1 MKVVFRRRSLAPND
15 PFGLFA
21 RPGGVPALLQ
31 AEAAECGLACLAMVA
46 NAHGMKVRLPEMRRR
61 FSTSIR
67 GTNLKAIMD
76 MAGSLGF
83 ACRAIRLEPVN
94 LHKLKTPAI
103 LHWELKHFVV
113 LKRVSGSKAWIND
126 PATGPRTFSISEF
139 GKRFSGVALE
149 LTPGIDFSKGIT
161 SRSSSL
167 ISTVLEIPGAGT
179 SLALLISTALAAQV
193 LTLAAPLVGQV
204 IIDEAIPRIDQ
215 SLLLSMSGIILFI
228 YLMNAAIRFTNGLIT
243 IYLGNQLGFLIQ
255 SSMIRKAL
263 SLPLEWFEKR
273 HIGDII
279 SRFESSTPIQNGITN
294 SLPKLLLDSTVIIV
308 ATILMSI
315 YSIKLATISLLTTF
329 VLFSVRFYYSGRIR
343 NLIDEGIQ
351 LSARVRTTFIET
363 IRGARTF
370 KIFGSENQRVSLWQN
385 EKAELI
391 NSEVS
396 LARLKNFGSAGL
408 LILQGAQIALI
419 WFIGA
424 KLAMSGQM
432 TIGMIS
438 VFMLYVMQV
447 NFSVVSFMQNMSVF
461 NEMRVNL
468 QRLDDVASSESE
480 KTEDIDERTRRAI
493 EGDLAVT
500 ELSFRYSSHEPW
512 IIRAANFQIRPGEF
526 VSLSGPSGQGKTTL
540 LKLLLGLYQPTSGE
554 VLVDGVPIQKLGVGN
569 FRARVGVVMQD
580 DYLFTGTI
588 ADNICFFDTEED
600 FELIVSCAR
609 RAQIH
614 DEIEAFPMGYKTLIS
629 DMGSSLSGGQRQ
641 RLFLARALYRQPDVL
656 FLDEGTANMDGQGE
670 SRIMDVIRGLPITRV
685 VVAHRPEAMVGA
697 TRRFWVQ
704 GGTVTEEP
712 VT

>member
-1 MKVVFRRRSLAPND
+1 
-15 PFGLFA
+15 
-21 RPGGVPALLQ
+21 
-31 AEAAECGLACLAMVA
+31 
-46 NAHGMKVRLPEMRRR
+46 
-61 FSTSIR
+61 
-67 GTNLKAIMD
+67 
-76 MAGSLGF
+76 
-83 ACRAIRLEPVN
+83 
-94 LHKLKTPAI
+94 
-103 LHWELKHFVV
+103 
-113 LKRVSGSKAWIND
+113 
-126 PATGPRTFSISEF
+126 
-139 GKRFSGVALE
+139 
-149 LTPGIDFSKGIT
+149 
-161 SRSSSL
+161 
-167 ISTVLEIPGAGT
+167 
-179 SLALLISTALAAQV
+179 
-193 LTLAAPLVGQV
+193 
-204 IIDEAIPRIDQ
+204 
-215 SLLLSMSGIILFI
+215 
-228 YLMNAAIRFTNGLIT
+228 
-243 IYLGNQLGFLIQ
+243 
-255 SSMIRKAL
+255 
-263 SLPLEWFEKR
+263 
-273 HIGDII
+273 
-279 SRFESSTPIQNGITN
+279 
-294 SLPKLLLDSTVIIV
+294 
-308 ATILMSI
+308 MSI
-315 YSIKLATISLLTTF
+315 YSITLATISLLTTSL
-329 VLFSVRFYYSGRIR
+329 VFSIRFYYSNRIR
-343 NLIDEGIQ
+343 NLIDEGLQ

-391 NSEVS
+391 NNEVS

-408 LILQGAQIALI
+408 LLTQGIQIALI
-419 WFIGA
+419 WFVGA
-424 KLAMSGQM
+424 ELAMSGKM

-438 VFMLYVMQV
+438 VFMIYVMQV
-447 NFSVVSFMQNMSVF
+447 NFSVISFMQNMSVF

-480 KTEDIDERTRRAI
+480 KTEDIDERTRRPI
-493 EGDLAVT
+493 EGDLGVT

-512 IIRAANFQIRPGEF
+512 IIRAANFQIRSGEF

-554 VLVDGVPIQKLGVGN
+554 VLVDGAPIQKFGVGN

-588 ADNICFFDTEED
+588 ADNISFFDTDED
-600 FELIVSCAR
+600 FELIVSSAR

-704 GGTVTEEP
+704 GGTVTEESA
-712 VT
+712 T